1 MAGSFEGIVARRRC
15 AHSLSRELP
24 SGAIGS
30 CCADQQAHRRL
41 ISGSIVSCF
50 VFHLK
55 KRRKTYINNDDDG
68 DVAYDVVD
76 VTRNQQSAS
85 YFGDKPATDAGLIFV
100 LVSCF
105 LQVFFKAP

>member
-1 MAGSFEGIVARRRC
+1 MFRF
-15 AHSLSRELP
+15 P
-24 SGAIGS
+24 PP
-30 CCADQQAHRRL
+30 Q
-41 ISGSIVSCF
+41 
-50 VFHLK
+50 K
-55 KRRKTYINNDDDG
+55 TKKTYINNDDDG

-105 LQVFFKAP
+105 LQVFFKFP